1 MSYVFACHPQDGYNK
16 PVGRTSDGPQ
26 WKAMSNPLR
35 VNRFALGILIT
46 ATWAS
51 FATWSVE
58 HVGSKTIVGNT
69 NPLLADGA
77 AALEAGHIEEG
88 VRLTLEGL
96 KVAVTVQEN
105 AAGHSNACAGYVL
118 LKQWAEA
125 LAQCN
130 AALGLDKSN
139 WRIYN
144 NRAAIYVEKG
154 LYDLAMHDLEAG
166 LALAPGAPTL
176 KESVRILQ
184 RNKRLLGRQVRKVVP
199 S

>member
-1 MSYVFACHPQDGYNK
+1 MS
-16 PVGRTSDGPQ
+16 S
-26 WKAMSNPLR
+26 PLR
-35 VNRFALGILIT
+35 IRLFALGLLVT
-46 ATWAS
+46 AAWTCPPARSTDRAS
-51 FATWSVE
+51 
-58 HVGSKTIVGNT
+58 SKTVIGQT
-69 NPLLADGA
+69 NSLLAKGA
-77 AALEAGHIEEG
+77 AALQGGRIEEG

-96 KVAVTVQEN
+96 KVGVTAKEN

-130 AALGLDKSN
+130 AALQLDTSN

-144 NRAAIYVEKG
+144 NRAAIYVEQG

-166 LALAPGAPTL
+166 LALAPGAATL
-176 KESVRILQ
+176 HESVRILE
-184 RNKRLLGRQVRKVVP
+184 RNKRLVGRQARKVVA

>member
-1 MSYVFACHPQDGYNK
+1 MSH
-16 PVGRTSDGPQ
+16 
-26 WKAMSNPLR
+26 PLR
-35 VNRFALGILIT
+35 VARFALGILIT
-46 ATWAS
+46 ATCTS
-51 FATWSVE
+51 FAAWSVE
-58 HVGSKTIVGNT
+58 HAGSKTTVGKS

-77 AALEAGHIEEG
+77 AALEAGRVEEG

-130 AALGLDKSN
+130 AALDLDKSN

-144 NRAAIYVEKG
+144 NRAAIYVEQG

-166 LALAPGAPTL
+166 LALAPSAPTL
-176 KESVRILQ
+176 LESVRILQ